1 MKALV
6 AGFFAWL
13 GFWILVR
20 PLFGATSSSFISLG
34 TICSSM
40 TLRLLGCVCVCG
52 RWLCQIRVMCFPPFR
67 ICVLMCY
74 FCFKFVI
81 TMVVSPPSD
90 FICVSHPLEFVLA
103 GVMDDLWFIG
113 FLVSIDWRI
122 PSIVEELFK

>member
-1 MKALV
+1 M
-6 AGFFAWL
+6 AGVLDFGEAVVWGHQFFIYFPWDHLFVNDSSTL
-13 GFWILVR
+13 G
-20 PLFGATSSSFISLG
+20 
-34 TICSSM
+34 M
-40 TLRLLGCVCVCG
+40 CVCVCG